1 MNEPRRVDRVWV
13 SGLYPQMYTM
23 LRTALRASAAMAILA
38 RPGAAQKPVPP
49 GPPTEQESP
58 AAAPTPVAPRLE
70 RADVE
75 AWVDGFLPYAIERGD
90 IAGAVVA
97 VVKDGQVLFEKGYG
111 YADVKRRRPVDPA
124 RTLFRPGSVSKLFTW
139 TAVMQLVEQGKLDL
153 DRDVNAYLDFKVPD
167 AFGAPVTLRNAMTH
181 TAGFEEVD
189 KNVITSDSTDILPLG
204 TFLKAWTPTRIFPPG
219 KVPAYSNYATA
230 LAGYIVQRV
239 SGEPFDEYVERHIFA
254 PLGMEHASFRQPLPP
269 RLRQDAAEG
278 YDQASSGTPKPYE
291 MVAPAPAGSLAASGD
306 DMARFM
312 IAHLQN
318 GRFGQGEI
326 LKPETAKLMHGTALT
341 ILPRVNRMLLGF
353 YETNRNGRR
362 AIAHGG
368 DTYYFHSDLHLF
380 VDDGVGIFLSMNSGG
395 KEGATSA
402 IRSAF
407 FEQFTD
413 RYLPGEEHDGKVDS
427 ATAAAHARLL
437 AGTYVNSRRSESNF
451 IGLLG
456 LLGPG
461 KVTVNDDGTVGV
473 SFLEGLNGEPKRWR
487 EIEPF
492 VWREVDGK
500 NLLAA
505 RVENGRVTMF
515 SGDEISPFM
524 VFMPP
529 PAWKAPALLK
539 WSLIGAIV
547 ALLLTVVAWPV
558 AALVR
563 RHYHAAYPLE
573 GRQALAHKWVR
584 IAAAATVVVLVGWG
598 FTVQTILSEP
608 PSANSPID
616 GRLLVLKLA
625 GLVVFVAA
633 ALVALWHARV
643 VWTGGRR
650 WPARTWSVVLAA
662 ASVVVLLV
670 AVTFGLVGFST
681 HY

>member
-1 MNEPRRVDRVWV
+1 
-13 SGLYPQMYTM
+13 
-23 LRTALRASAAMAILA
+23 
-38 RPGAAQKPVPP
+38 
-49 GPPTEQESP
+49 
-58 AAAPTPVAPRLE
+58 
-70 RADVE
+70 
-75 AWVDGFLPYAIERGD
+75 
-90 IAGAVVA
+90 
-97 VVKDGQVLFEKGYG
+97 
-111 YADVKRRRPVDPA
+111 
-124 RTLFRPGSVSKLFTW
+124 
-139 TAVMQLVEQGKLDL
+139 
-153 DRDVNAYLDFKVPD
+153 
-167 AFGAPVTLRNAMTH
+167 
-181 TAGFEEVD
+181 
-189 KNVITSDSTDILPLG
+189 
-204 TFLKAWTPTRIFPPG
+204 
-219 KVPAYSNYATA
+219 
-230 LAGYIVQRV
+230 
-239 SGEPFDEYVERHIFA
+239 
-254 PLGMEHASFRQPLPP
+254 
-269 RLRQDAAEG
+269 
-278 YDQASSGTPKPYE
+278 
-291 MVAPAPAGSLAASGD
+291 
-306 DMARFM
+306 
-312 IAHLQN
+312 
-318 GRFGQGEI
+318 
-326 LKPETAKLMHGTALT
+326 MHGTALT

-380 VDDGVGIFLSMNSGG
+380 LDDGVGIFLSMNSGG
-395 KEGATSA
+395 KEGATGA

-413 RYLPGEEHDGKVDS
+413 RYLPGEEHDGQVDS
-427 ATAAAHARLL
+427 TTAAAHARLL

-461 KVTVNDDGTVGV
+461 TVSVNDDGTVGV

-500 NLLAA
+500 DLLAA

-515 SGDEISPFM
+515 SGDFISPFM

-529 PAWKAPALLK
+529 PAWKSPALLK

-584 IAAAATVVVLVGWG
+584 IAAAATIIVLVGWG
-598 FTVQTILSEP
+598 FTVQSMLSEP

-625 GLVVFVAA
+625 GLVVFVGA
-633 ALVALWHARV
+633 ALVAVWHARV

-662 ASVVVLLV
+662 ASVVVLLIAV
-670 AVTFGLVGFST
+670 AFRLVGFST

>member
-13 SGLYPQMYTM
+13 SGLYPQMHTIF
-23 LRTALRASAAMAILA
+23 RTVLCASAAMAILA

-49 GPPTEQESP
+49 GPPAEQESP
-58 AAAPTPVAPRLE
+58 AAVPTPVAPRLE

-75 AWVDGFLPYAIERGD
+75 AWVDGFLPYAIQRGD

-139 TAVMQLVEQGKLDL
+139 TAVMQQVEQGKLDL

-167 AFGAPVTLRNAMTH
+167 AFGAPVTLRNVMTH
-181 TAGFEEVD
+181 TAGFEEVG
-189 KNVITSDSTDILPLG
+189 KNVITNDRTDILPLG
-204 TFLKAWTPTRIFPPG
+204 TFLKEWTPTRIFPPG

-230 LAGYIVQRV
+230 LAGYIV
-239 SGEPFDEYVERHIFA
+239 
-254 PLGMEHASFRQPLPP
+254 HASPANRSTST
-269 RLRQDAAEG
+269 
-278 YDQASSGTPKPYE
+278 SSGTSSRRWACSTPVSASHSHRACARMPPRATTRRRRALQAIRDGRAGAGGEPRRYGRRHGA
-291 MVAPAPAGSLAASGD
+291 VHDRPPAERPVRPERD
-306 DMARFM
+306 P
-312 IAHLQN
+312 
-318 GRFGQGEI
+318 E
-326 LKPETAKLMHGTALT
+326 PETAKQMHGTALT

-353 YETNRNGRR
+353 YETNRNGHR

-380 VDDGVGIFLSMNSGG
+380 VDDGVGIFISMNSGG
-395 KEGATSA
+395 KEGATGA
-402 IRSAF
+402 IRTAF

-413 RYLPGEEHDGKVDS
+413 RYLPGEEHDGRVDS
-427 ATAAAHARLL
+427 TTAAAHARLL
-437 AGTYVNSRRSESNF
+437 AGTYINSRRSESNF

-461 KVTVNDDGTVGV
+461 KVSVNDDGTVGV

-500 NLLAA
+500 DLLAA

-515 SGDEISPFM
+515 TGDFISPFM
-524 VFMPP
+524 VFTPP
-529 PAWKAPALLK
+529 PAWKSPALVK
-539 WSLIGAIV
+539 WSLIGAVV
-547 ALLLTVVAWPV
+547 ALLLMVVAWPV

-573 GRQALAHKWVR
+573 GRQALAHNGCGSPPR
-584 IAAAATVVVLVGWG
+584 PRSSCCLVGD
-598 FTVQTILSEP
+598 SP
-608 PSANSPID
+608 CRRCSPSL
-616 GRLLVLKLA
+616 R
-625 GLVVFVAA
+625 
-633 ALVALWHARV
+633 ARTRRS
-643 VWTGGRR
+643 TGGCSCSSSR
-650 WPARTWSVVLAA
+650 A
-662 ASVVVLLV
+662 
-670 AVTFGLVGFST
+670 
-681 HY
+681 

>member
-1 MNEPRRVDRVWV
+1 MNEPRRMDRAWV
-13 SGLYPQMYTM
+13 NGLYPQMYTM
-23 LRTALRASAAMAILA
+23 IRAPLLASVALALLA
-38 RPGAAQKPVPP
+38 RAGAAQQPVPP
-49 GPPTEQESP
+49 GPPAKQESP
-58 AAAPTPVAPRLE
+58 AAAPIPVAPRLA

-75 AWVDGFLPYAIERGD
+75 AWVDGFLPYAIQRGD

-153 DRDVNAYLDFKVPD
+153 DRDVNTYLDFKVPD
-167 AFGAPVTLRNAMTH
+167 AFGAPITLRNAMTH

-189 KNVITSDSTDILPLG
+189 KNVITTDSTEILPLDV
-204 TFLKAWTPTRIFPPG
+204 FLKDWIPTRIFAPG

-254 PLGMEHASFRQPLPP
+254 PLGMEHASFRQPLPS

-278 YDQASSGTPKPYE
+278 YDQASSRTPKPYE

-312 IAHLQN
+312 IAHLQD
-318 GRFGQGEI
+318 GRFGQNQI

-395 KEGATSA
+395 KAGATGA

-407 FEQFTD
+407 FEQFAD
-413 RYLPGEEHDGKVDS
+413 RYLPGEEHDGQVDS

-437 AGTYVNSRRSESNF
+437 AGTYVNSRRSEANF
-451 IGLLG
+451 LELLG
-456 LLGPG
+456 LLSPG
-461 KVTVNDDGTVGV
+461 KVSVNDDGTVGV
-473 SFLEGLNGEPKRWR
+473 SLLEGLNGEPKRWR

-500 NLLAA
+500 DLLAA

-515 SGDEISPFM
+515 SGDFISPFM

-529 PAWKAPALLK
+529 SAWKSPALLK
-539 WSLIGAIV
+539 WSLIGAVV

-573 GRQALAHKWVR
+573 GRQALAHRWVR
-584 IAAAATVVVLVGWG
+584 IAALATVIVLVAWG
-598 FTVQTILSEP
+598 FTLQPLLSEP

-616 GRLLVLKLA
+616 GRLIVLKLA
-625 GLVVFVAA
+625 GLVVFVGA
-633 ALVALWHARV
+633 ALVAVWHTRV
-643 VWTGGRR
+643 VWSGGRR
-650 WPARTWSVVLAA
+650 WPAKTWSVVLAA
-662 ASVVVLLV
+662 ASVVVLLI
-670 AVTFGLVGFST
+670 AVGFGLVGFST

>member
-13 SGLYPQMYTM
+13 SGLYAQMYTM
-23 LRTALRASAAMAILA
+23 CRTVLRASAAIAILT

-49 GPPTEQESP
+49 APPTEQESP

-70 RADVE
+70 RADLE
-75 AWVDGFLPYAIERGD
+75 AWVDGFLPYAIQRGD

-153 DRDVNAYLDFKVPD
+153 DRDVNTYLDFKVPE

-189 KNVITSDSTDILPLG
+189 KNVITSDSTDILPLD

-239 SGEPFDEYVERHIFA
+239 SGEPFDQYVERHIFA

-269 RLRQDAAEG
+269 RLRHDAAEG

-318 GRFGQGEI
+318 GRFGQNEI

-341 ILPRVNRMLLGF
+341 ILPRVNRMMLGF

-395 KEGATSA
+395 KEGATGA
-402 IRSAF
+402 IRTAF
-407 FEQFTD
+407 FEQFAD

-437 AGTYVNSRRSESNF
+437 AGTYVNSRRSEANF
-451 IGLLG
+451 IALLG

-461 KVTVNDDGTVGV
+461 KVTANDDGTVGV

-500 NLLAA
+500 DLLAA

-515 SGDEISPFM
+515 TGDEISPFM
-524 VFMPP
+524 VFMRP
-529 PAWKAPALLK
+529 PAWKSPVLLK
-539 WSLIGAIV
+539 WLLIGAVV

-563 RHYHAAYPLE
+563 RHYHTAYPLE
-573 GRQALAHKWVR
+573 GRQALAHTWVR
-584 IAAAATVVVLVGWG
+584 IAATATIVVLLGWG

-625 GLVVFVAA
+625 GLIVFVGAVF
-633 ALVALWHARV
+633 VALWHARV
-643 VWTGGRR
+643 VWTGARR
-650 WPARTWSVVLAA
+650 WPARTWSLVLAA
-662 ASVVVLLV
+662 SSVVVLLI
-670 AVTFGLVGFST
+670 AVTFGLVGFTT

>member
-1 MNEPRRVDRVWV
+1 MNEPRRVDRVWE
-13 SGLYPQMYTM
+13 SRLYPQMYTM
-23 LRTALRASAAMAILA
+23 LWTVLHASAAMAVLA
-38 RPGAAQKPVPP
+38 RAGAAQKPVPP
-49 GPPTEQESP
+49 GPVTERESP
-58 AAAPTPVAPRLE
+58 AGAPTPVAPRLE
-70 RADVE
+70 RADLE
-75 AWVDGFLPYAIERGD
+75 AWVDGFLPYAIQRGD

-153 DRDVNAYLDFKVPD
+153 DRDVNTYLDFKVPD

-189 KNVITSDSTDILPLG
+189 KNVITSDSTDILPLDV
-204 TFLKAWTPTRIFPPG
+204 FLKDWTPTRIFPPG

-254 PLGMEHASFRQPLPP
+254 PLGMEHASFRQPLPS

-278 YDQASSGTPKPYE
+278 YDQASSGDPKPYE

-312 IAHLQN
+312 IAHLQH
-318 GRFGQGEI
+318 GRFGQNEI

-341 ILPRVNRMLLGF
+341 ILPRVNRMVLGF

-362 AIAHGG
+362 VIAHGG

-380 VDDGVGIFLSMNSGG
+380 LDDGVGIFLSMNSGG

-407 FEQFTD
+407 FEQFAD
-413 RYLPGEEHDGKVDS
+413 RYLPGEEHDGQVDS

-437 AGTYVNSRRSESNF
+437 AGTYANSRRSESNF
-451 IGLLG
+451 IALLG

-461 KVTVNDDGTVGV
+461 TVSVNDDGTVGV

-529 PAWKAPALLK
+529 PAWKSPALLK
-539 WSLIGAIV
+539 WSLIGATL
-547 ALLLTVVAWPV
+547 ALLLTVVTWPV

-573 GRQALAHKWVR
+573 GRQALAHQWVR
-584 IAAAATVVVLVGWG
+584 IAAAATIIVLVGWG
-598 FTVQTILSEP
+598 FTVQTMLSEP
-608 PSANSPID
+608 PSANSPLD

-625 GLVVFVAA
+625 SLVVFVGA
-633 ALVALWHARV
+633 ALVGLWHARV

-670 AVTFGLVGFST
+670 AVAFRLIGFST